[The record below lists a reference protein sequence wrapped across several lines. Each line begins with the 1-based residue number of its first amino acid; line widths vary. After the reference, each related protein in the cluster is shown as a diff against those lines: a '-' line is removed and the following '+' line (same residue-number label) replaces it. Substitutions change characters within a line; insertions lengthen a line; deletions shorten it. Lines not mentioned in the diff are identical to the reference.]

1 MAGGMSWERAGFM
14 EWLLN
19 MLLIWLQEDWLWR
32 DVRWLRIRRNIITN
46 TLFQLSYVLSR
57 KITGLLVVPKAII
70 LTKMLMLYLLLY
82 FI

>member
-1 MAGGMSWERAGFM
+1 MSWERAGFM

-19 MLLIWLQEDWLWR
+19 MLLIWLQGDWLWR
-32 DVRWLRIRRNIITN
+32 DDRWLRIRRNIITN

-57 KITGLLVVPKAII
+57 KSTGLLVVPKAII

>member
-1 MAGGMSWERAGFM
+1 MSWERAGFM

-19 MLLIWLQEDWLWR
+19 MLLIWLQGDWLWR
-32 DVRWLRIRRNIITN
+32 DDRWLRIRRNIITN

-57 KITGLLVVPKAII
+57 KITELLVGPKAII